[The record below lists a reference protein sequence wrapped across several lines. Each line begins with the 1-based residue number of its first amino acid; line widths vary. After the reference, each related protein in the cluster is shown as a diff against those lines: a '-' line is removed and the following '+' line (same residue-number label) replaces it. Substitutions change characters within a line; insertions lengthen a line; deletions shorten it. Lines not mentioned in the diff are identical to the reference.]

1 VGSTT
6 SLPRGGESGMGGSGL
21 SQALKNI
28 AKAFKNVFRIG
39 KR

>member
-1 VGSTT
+1 MISV
-6 SLPRGGESGMGGSGL
+6 PRGGESGMGGSGL
-21 SQALKNI
+21 SQALNI